1 MTSVEN
7 ILNYSKF
14 LISQDKQEEALNILE
29 LNKFKYPNCSEIF
42 FLIGSINFNFQN
54 YINATKNFKISRDLS
69 PKNPFVLNNLANTL
83 KLRGLQSTA
92 QIFYKKS
99 ETFGKNYP
107 LFTYN
112 KIINFPR
119 IYKNEK
125 EIEKY
130 FISFGKNIQSLYKN
144 YKFYIN
150 NQNILKELVYNY
162 TNFLLPYT
170 GKNIIDSQIIYS
182 KYFEIINKNYFK
194 QINDLN
200 IPKKFNKTL
209 KIGFF
214 SNYFRDHTINKEFK
228 SFITNINKKKFD
240 VYTFTCSEIFDEY
253 TSQIKKNSN
262 FYYTKDIVDLIKT
275 IQCKNLDFLFFYE
288 IGMSPESRMLSSF
301 RLARIQGVFWG
312 HPVSSGNSKIDYF
325 ISSELMETSNS
336 NKYYT
341 EKILKLPN
349 IGIKISNKHKGYD
362 KIDYTEKSFLVNQ
375 SLFKVLPNQDKIF
388 AKIASKLSD
397 YKINFIKSPNLIEN
411 RKFKKRLLK
420 EFKKYEVSANNFN
433 LLERSDENGFLQYIK
448 KSKII
453 LDTFDWSGGLTSLQ
467 SISFNKPIVTLPSS
481 MMRGRH
487 SLAMLKIM
495 DLDCL
500 IAKNEDEYINI
511 ALKLAN
517 DEDYY
522 EKICEKINK
531 NKIKIFDDHLV
542 IKKFEEFLTNCA

>member
-42 FLIGSINFNFQN
+42 FLIGSINFNFKN

-194 QINDLN
+194 QIDDLK

-388 AKIASKLSD
+388 AKIASRLSD

-433 LLERSDENGFLQYIK
+433 LLERSDEDGFLQYIK
-448 KSKII
+448 KTKII

-542 IKKFEEFLTNCA
+542 IKKFEEFLTNCT

>member
-1 MTSVEN
+1 M
-7 ILNYSKF
+7 
-14 LISQDKQEEALNILE
+14 
-29 LNKFKYPNCSEIF
+29 
-42 FLIGSINFNFQN
+42 
-54 YINATKNFKISRDLS
+54 KNFKISRDLT
-69 PKNPFVLNNLANTL
+69 PKNPFILNNLATTY
-83 KLRGLQSTA
+83 KLRGFQSTA
-92 QIFYKKS
+92 QILYEKS

-130 FISFGKNIQSLYKN
+130 FISFGKDIQSLYKN

-194 QINDLN
+194 QINDLK
-200 IPKKFNKTL
+200 IPKKFNNTL

-240 VYTFTCSEIFDEY
+240 VFTFTCSEIFDEY
-253 TSQIKKNSN
+253 TSEIKKNSN
-262 FYYTKDIVDLIKT
+262 FYYTKDIADLIKT
-275 IQCKNLDFLFFYE
+275 IQNKNLDFLFFYE

-312 HPVSSGNSKIDYF
+312 HPVSSGNSNIDYF

-336 NKYYT
+336 KKYYT

-388 AKIASKLSD
+388 AKIASRLSD
-397 YKINFIKSPNLIEN
+397 YKINFIKSPNLTEN

-420 EFKKYEVSANNFN
+420 QFRKYKVSANNFN
-433 LLERSDENGFLQYIK
+433 LLERSDEDGFLQYINK
-448 KSKII
+448 TKII

-487 SLAMLKIM
+487 SLAMLKVM